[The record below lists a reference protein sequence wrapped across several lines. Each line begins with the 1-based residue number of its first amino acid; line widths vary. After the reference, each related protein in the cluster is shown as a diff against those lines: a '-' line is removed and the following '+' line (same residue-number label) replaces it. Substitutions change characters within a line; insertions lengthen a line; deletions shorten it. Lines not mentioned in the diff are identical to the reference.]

1 MSEIISKLAVEL
13 ALESGSFAKQM
24 SSINKEI
31 KNLDRDFKNASKGV
45 EGFEKTFT
53 GLDAKIT
60 KTSKQLELYSQKLE
74 SQKSAYS
81 NLQSTIEKQVSK
93 LNELESTLGKSSDEW
108 QKQSQLVQKNSEKFN
123 KLGSDIN
130 TTESNI
136 SKLTNELNQAQQE
149 LQQLGQ
155 KTETLDD
162 KLDKISQSAKL
173 AESEFNKLSSELAQ
187 SGGYFAK
194 LGNEMDHLSSQIDSG
209 KAKINAYESE
219 ISKIGSVLDK
229 AKAEHQQLGQAINKT
244 EQELNQAKSAYGE
257 NSSEALQLKA
267 KLLQLKDS
275 YNQLESEIEQ
285 NESALNGYQ
294 AELNNTVADVNRLSQ
309 ELQTMPFDR
318 VGNDMR
324 SMGQSIKGVGQ
335 DLIPVTLAIGGI
347 GTAATKTGI
356 DFDSAMSK
364 VKALSGATE
373 EQFEALEAEAKRLGS
388 TTSLSATQAAE
399 GLQFFALAGYSVE
412 ESISALAPTIK
423 LAEVSG
429 LDLGQAS
436 DLVTDSL
443 SSLGLEVKDLVP
455 YMDILANAS
464 ANSNSSVDQ
473 LAEAF
478 IVCGGTLDGLNVP
491 LEESTAWLGI
501 LADQGLKG
509 SQAGNALQSTLI
521 NLTTGAG
528 QAGVAMK
535 ELGISA
541 FDSNGNFIG
550 IEATLLQLNDALAG
564 CTEEQKN
571 TYLAMIGG
579 KTNVDTLNKLLNGLG
594 GSFTNLNGKLK
605 DSEGSLDR
613 MSKIMKDN
621 LGGAIDNMK
630 SAIEGALLSA
640 FDTLEPIITKVVN
653 KITEL
658 ANKFTELSPTTQKVV
673 IAIAGIVAII
683 PPL

>member
-1 MSEIISKLAVEL
+1 
-13 ALESGSFAKQM
+13 
-24 SSINKEI
+24 
-31 KNLDRDFKNASKGV
+31 
-45 EGFEKTFT
+45 
-53 GLDAKIT
+53 
-60 KTSKQLELYSQKLE
+60 
-74 SQKSAYS
+74 
-81 NLQSTIEKQVSK
+81 
-93 LNELESTLGKSSDEW
+93 
-108 QKQSQLVQKNSEKFN
+108 
-123 KLGSDIN
+123 
-130 TTESNI
+130 
-136 SKLTNELNQAQQE
+136 
-149 LQQLGQ
+149 
-155 KTETLDD
+155 
-162 KLDKISQSAKL
+162 
-173 AESEFNKLSSELAQ
+173 
-187 SGGYFAK
+187 
-194 LGNEMDHLSSQIDSG
+194 MDHLSSQIDSG

-464 ANSNSSVDQ
+464 ANSN
-473 LAEAF
+473 
-478 IVCGGTLDGLNVP
+478 
-491 LEESTAWLGI
+491 
-501 LADQGLKG
+501 
-509 SQAGNALQSTLI
+509 
-521 NLTTGAG
+521 
-528 QAGVAMK
+528 
-535 ELGISA
+535 
-541 FDSNGNFIG
+541 
-550 IEATLLQLNDALAG
+550 
-564 CTEEQKN
+564 
-571 TYLAMIGG
+571 
-579 KTNVDTLNKLLNGLG
+579 
-594 GSFTNLNGKLK
+594 
-605 DSEGSLDR
+605 
-613 MSKIMKDN
+613 
-621 LGGAIDNMK
+621 
-630 SAIEGALLSA
+630 
-640 FDTLEPIITKVVN
+640 
-653 KITEL
+653 
-658 ANKFTELSPTTQKVV
+658 
-673 IAIAGIVAII
+673 
-683 PPL
+683 